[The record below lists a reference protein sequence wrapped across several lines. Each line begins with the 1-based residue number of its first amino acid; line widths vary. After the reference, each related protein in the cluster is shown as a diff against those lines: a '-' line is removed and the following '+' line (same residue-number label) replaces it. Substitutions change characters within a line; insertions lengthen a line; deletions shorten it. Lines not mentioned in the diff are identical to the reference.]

1 MRKASVFLGIMVAA
15 SCALSGC
22 QDRNGAALAKTRE
35 TAADVQKQAEGVV
48 AAYNAQDAAKTAA
61 YDAPDYVGIYHG
73 TPNTN
78 GPAEDEAGMK
88 AQMAEGAAHWDLGES
103 HVTVDGSSDMAVFE
117 APYTFTIA
125 GPDGEKLHE
134 TGNWIA
140 IFTRQPDGSMK
151 LWRSIASDT
160 PPPPAAGAVPN

>member
-1 MRKASVFLGIMVAA
+1 MKKAFVSLGIVIAA
-15 SCALSGC
+15 SCTLCAC
-22 QDRNGAALAKTRE
+22 QDANSAALAKTKE

-48 AAYNAQDAAKTAA
+48 AAFNAQDAARTAA
-61 YDAPDYVGIYHG
+61 FDAPDYVGIYHG
-73 TPNTN
+73 TANTN

-88 AQMAEGAAHWDLGES
+88 AQMAEGAAHWQLGPS
-103 HVTVDGSSDMAVFE
+103 HVTVDRNGDMAVFE

-125 GPDGEKLHE
+125 GPDSEKLHE

-140 IFTRQPDGSMK
+140 IFMRQEDGSMK

-160 PPPPAAGAVPN
+160 PPPAGQASAS